1 MKLLIDENL
10 SPSIAQA
17 LCIDGIDACHVR
29 DRKMLGRLDSRVL
42 DKALQ
47 EDRVLVAANVD
58 DFVVLARTREL
69 HAGIVLIQDG
79 TLLRGQQLAVVRA
92 TLDFMQ
98 REDMA
103 NRVLW
108 VAHDGTMHLAG
119 TAVV

>member
-58 DFVVLARTREL
+58 DFVVPQ
-69 HAGIVLIQDG
+69 G
-79 TLLRGQQLAVVRA
+79 RGSFTPASC
-92 TLDFMQ
+92 
-98 REDMA
+98 
-103 NRVLW
+103 
-108 VAHDGTMHLAG
+108 
-119 TAVV
+119 

>member
-1 MKLLIDENL
+1 M
-10 SPSIAQA
+10 
-17 LCIDGIDACHVR
+17 
-29 DRKMLGRLDSRVL
+29 
-42 DKALQ
+42 
-47 EDRVLVAANVD
+47 
-58 DFVVLARTREL
+58 
-69 HAGIVLIQDG
+69 LIQDG